1 MRMDAC
7 KSPWRLRAPACRTRG
22 EGPCRRGATGSGAQR
37 RLVRGN
43 PALYPGGTKGEPVM
57 KLNFLVFL
65 GSVRDSTPP
74 RPARLG
80 ERVARACRSLLAAG
94 GHEVGLI
101 DPLEFDLGGAFKP
114 HFAHAKGR
122 APAPLDDLAGRIAA
136 ADGFVMVSPE
146 YNHSMSPALSHLL
159 NHFGS
164 SLYSYRP
171 SAIATYS
178 AGQWGGARAAVNMRT
193 FLSELGCLPVSAM
206 IHVPRAQEVFAE
218 DGGYAP
224 GVDGE
229 SWDGYLGRTFAQLV
243 WWAEAASRQRAGGT
257 ADRPAAFTRD
267 PSQRN
272 AP

>member
-1 MRMDAC
+1 M
-7 KSPWRLRAPACRTRG
+7 
-22 EGPCRRGATGSGAQR
+22 
-37 RLVRGN
+37 
-43 PALYPGGTKGEPVM
+43 AL
-57 KLNFLVFL
+57 KLLVFL

-80 ERVARACRSLLAAG
+80 ERVARACRGLLVAK
-94 GHEVGLI
+94 GHEVGLV
-101 DPLEFDLGGAFKP
+101 DPLDFELGGVFKP
-114 HFAHAKGR
+114 HFAHAQGK
-122 APAPLDDLAGRIAA
+122 APAALEDMARRIEA

-146 YNHSMSPALSHLL
+146 YNHSMSPALAHLL

-164 SLYSYRP
+164 SLFAYKP

-229 SWDGYLGRTFAQLV
+229 RWDGYIGRTLAQLI
-243 WWAEAASRQRAGGT
+243 WWAEAARHQRAEGA